1 VPRLEP
7 SAIASLLPMSEQDNR
22 PNLYDFS
29 LSELT
34 EAIIEQGQPRYRAD
48 QIWHWLY
55 RELVTDFSQMTNL
68 SMSLRESLTSDYSL
82 DFGRQVELLESKDG
96 QTTKVLFQ
104 LLDGSTIETVLMRYE
119 KRRTVCISTQ
129 AGCAMGCVFCAT
141 GQMGFV
147 RNLTPGEIINQVLH
161 FARSLS
167 KEEAT
172 ISNIVLMGMGE
183 PLHNYDNTVTA
194 IDTLTDSAGLYYGA
208 RRITVSTVGLVPAI
222 RKYADEMRQSTLAV
236 SLHAATDE
244 ERDRLIPVNGRWP
257 LSELM
262 EACQYYVAKTGRRIT
277 FEWALIAGEN
287 DTIEQATAL
296 GHLLRGMTCHVNLI
310 PLNPTSGYGGKPSNR
325 QQVNAFQAELRRF
338 GVNSS
343 VRVRRG
349 IDIEAGCG
357 QLRERF
363 QNQQKPTSKSDI

>member
-1 VPRLEP
+1 
-7 SAIASLLPMSEQDNR
+7 MSELNNR
-22 PNLYDFS
+22 SNLYDFS
-29 LSELT
+29 LSELRQ
-34 EAIIEQGQPRYRAD
+34 AIVEQDQPRYRAD
-48 QIWHWLY
+48 QIWQWLY
-55 RELVTDFSQMTNL
+55 REYVTDFGNMTNL
-68 SMSLRESLTSDYSL
+68 PVSLRESLASEYSF
-82 DFGRQVELLESKDG
+82 DFGRQVDLQESKDG
-96 QTTKVLFQ
+96 QTTKVLFR

-119 KRRTVCISTQ
+119 KRRTICVSTQ

-147 RNLTPGEIINQVLH
+147 RNLTPGEITNQVLY
-161 FARSLS
+161 FARSLT
-167 KEEAT
+167 KEST
-172 ISNIVLMGMGE
+172 TMSNIVLMGMGE
-183 PLHNYDNTVTA
+183 PLHNYDNTMTA
-194 IDTLTDSAGLYYGA
+194 IDTLTDPGGFNLGA

-244 ERDRLIPVNGRWP
+244 ERDRLIPINSRWP

-262 EACQYYVAKTGRRIT
+262 EACRYYVAKTGRRIT

-287 DTIEQATAL
+287 DTIDQATAL
-296 GHLLRGMTCHVNLI
+296 GRLLRGMTCHVNLI

-325 QQVNAFQAELRRF
+325 QQVHSFQAELRRF
-338 GVNSS
+338 GVNNS

-363 QNQQKPTSKSDI
+363 QEQQKPTRKLNN